1 MDNNL
6 IFNKI
11 TTNWESMME
20 KMKVAFEINE
30 VVHETFMSI
39 TKLKKFEKNT
49 LYIEL
54 PAEGYISYFEKTY
67 SFPIKSIL
75 VQEIEELSFDS
86 FNIKFSSPANVVNKN
101 TTLTQESF
109 EKILKKSGIGV
120 KSFNNT
126 FENFVQGPSNSLA
139 YTSCIAVAEEAEK
152 NYNPLFIYG
161 GTGLGKT
168 HLLQAIAIF
177 ALNKNPNL
185 NVLYTSGDAFM
196 TDFVNSVQKK
206 TMQIFREKYRN
217 LDIFIIDD
225 IQSISGAKETQEA
238 LFNIFNELYDN
249 NKRIVF
255 SSDKSPKELD
265 GVEER
270 LISRFSWGMTCDI
283 TMPNYE
289 TRIAILRKKI
299 ENIKP
304 EFPVDEEVIKYIA
317 RNVKSNIRELESS
330 LSRIIMASKLKMRA
344 IDLALAKEILK
355 DYKNEEKKITPDL
368 IIDKV
373 SEYLGIESLD
383 ICGKKRKREFVYARD
398 LAIYLCREQIK
409 DITQEKIGFYFGGRD
424 HSTVINSYKKIDDNL
439 RNGDKE
445 LEKVLNDLR
454 KRIKE

>member
-1 MDNNL
+1 
-6 IFNKI
+6 
-11 TTNWESMME
+11 ME

-30 VVHETFMSI
+30 IVHETFMSI

-67 SFPIKSIL
+67 AFPIKSIV
-75 VQEIEELSFDS
+75 VQEIDELSFES
-86 FNIKFSSPANVVNKN
+86 FEIKFSSPATVISKANN
-101 TTLTQESF
+101 LTKESL
-109 EKILKKSGIGV
+109 EKILKKAGI
-120 KSFNNT
+120 KNLNNT
-126 FENFVQGPSNSLA
+126 FSKFVQGPSNSLA
-139 YTSCIAVAEEAEK
+139 YTSCVAISESPDK

-185 NVLYTSGDAFM
+185 NVLYTSGDAFI

-265 GVEER
+265 GIEER
-270 LISRFSWGMTCDI
+270 LISRFNSGMCSDI

-289 TRIAILRKKI
+289 TRIAILNKKI

-304 EFPVDEEVIKYIA
+304 EYPVDVEVVKYIA

-330 LSRIIMASKLKMRA
+330 LNKIIFKSKLENKA
-344 IDLALAKEILK
+344 IDLSFAKEILK
-355 DYKNEEKKITPDL
+355 EYKNEEKIITPDV

-373 SEYLGIESLD
+373 SEYLDVDRSD
-383 ICGKKRKREFVYARD
+383 IIGLQRKREFVYARD
-398 LAIYLCREQIK
+398 IAIYMCREQIK
-409 DITQEKIGFYFGGRD
+409 DITQEKIGYYFGGRD
-424 HSTVINSYKKIDDNL
+424 HSTVINSCKKINDNIKI
-439 RNGDKE
+439 DKD
-445 LEKVLNDLR
+445 LEKILNDIR
-454 KRIKE
+454 KKLKE